1 MSEILWQELTH
12 GLPDATQL
20 IHVIVRLVAATV
32 LGAIIG
38 IQREQAGKPAGL
50 RTHILVAVGAA
61 LFVTACAG
69 VGMSLEG
76 QSRVIQGIATGIS
89 FIGAGAILKLSEERE
104 IQGLTTAAGIWMTTA
119 IGVAV
124 GLGSLGLAL
133 LSTGLTWIVLALI
146 LRYEKRIEKD
156 GLRVELTL
164 PRTNANAR
172 PAIQSRHVAVG
183 GLKADGFRPRQ

>member
-1 MSEILWQELTH
+1 MSEILWQELTY

-20 IHVIVRLVAATV
+20 IHVIVRLAAATV

-50 RTHILVAVGAA
+50 RTHILVAVGTT
-61 LFVTACAG
+61 LFVIACAG

-76 QSRVIQGIATGIS
+76 QSRVIQGIATGIG

-104 IQGLTTAAGIWMTTA
+104 IQGLTTAAGIWMTAA

-133 LSTGLTWIVLALI
+133 LSTALTWIVLAL
-146 LRYEKRIEKD
+146 LVRYEERI
-156 GLRVELTL
+156 
-164 PRTNANAR
+164 AR
-172 PAIQSRHVAVG
+172 KHR
-183 GLKADGFRPRQ
+183 